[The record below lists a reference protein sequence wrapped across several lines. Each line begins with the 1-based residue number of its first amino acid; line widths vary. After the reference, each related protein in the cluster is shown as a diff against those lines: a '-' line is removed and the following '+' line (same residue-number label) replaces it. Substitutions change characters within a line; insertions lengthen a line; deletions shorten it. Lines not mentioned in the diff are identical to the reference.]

1 MLRGTPGEPIPLQ
14 VLLPDG
20 QEDLFV
26 RATILP
32 ATGTWLSA
40 PDPLEVPLTHQ
51 TMGLYTAT
59 WTPALE
65 GFYSV
70 VYDVFY
76 DEEFS
81 LPAGYDRDGEQV
93 DVNSDKI
100 HIMRLLGLQH
110 ENSVVDQQ
118 VFSASGRLLSARIR
132 AYDSAVNAAA
142 ASNIGIRYVWT
153 LQATYNNKDQLDSY
167 KILRNDAWA
176 LGDPP

>member
-1 MLRGTPGEPIPLQ
+1 MLRATPGEPIPLQ

-20 QEDLFV
+20 QEDLHV
-26 RATILP
+26 RAIV
-32 ATGTWLSA
+32 LSA
-40 PDPLEVPLTHQ
+40 DGVEATRFTLPHQ
-51 TMGLYTAT
+51 SMGLYSAT
-59 WTPALE
+59 WTPQVE

-70 VYDVFY
+70 VYDVFH
-76 DEEFS
+76 DEDHTLS
-81 LPAGYDRDGEQV
+81 AGYDRDGEQV

-100 HIMRLLGLQH
+100 HLMRLLGLQH

-132 AYDSAVNAAA
+132 AYNTAADA
-142 ASNIGIRYVWT
+142 ATASNIGIRYVWS

-176 LGDPP
+176 LGGTP

>member
-1 MLRGTPGEPIPLQ
+1 MLRATPGEPIPLQ

-26 RATILP
+26 RATVLSASGP
-32 ATGTWLSA
+32 WLSA
-40 PDPLEVPLTHQ
+40 PESFELMLPHQ
-51 TMGLYTAT
+51 TMGLYSAT
-59 WTPALE
+59 WTPAVE

-76 DEEFS
+76 DS
-81 LPAGYDRDGEQV
+81 DCTLSAGYDRDGEQV
-93 DVNSDKI
+93 DVNSDKL

-118 VFSASGRLLSARIR
+118 VFSPSGRLLSARIR
-132 AYDSAVNAAA
+132 AYDSTANATV
-142 ASNIGIRYVWT
+142 ASNVGIRFVWT

-167 KILRNDAWA
+167 KILRNDAWTM
-176 LGDPP
+176 GGTP